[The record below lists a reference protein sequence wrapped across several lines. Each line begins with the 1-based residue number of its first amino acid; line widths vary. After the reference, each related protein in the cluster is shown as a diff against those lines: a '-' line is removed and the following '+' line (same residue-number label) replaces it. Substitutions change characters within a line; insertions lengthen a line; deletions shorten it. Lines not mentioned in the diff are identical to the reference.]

1 MRPLIPSET
10 ALVLGGGGAKGAY
23 EIGAIAALEEL
34 GIRAGSVYGTSV
46 GALNAAMYAQ
56 GDMQAAEALWESLQ
70 LKDVISA
77 ENASIA
83 DDVENLFDHPE
94 KLLEFITRYAQ
105 QKGVDIS
112 PLVSIM
118 QRTVREEA
126 VRRSTV
132 RLGLVATRFPS
143 MAMVETRIEEMEAG
157 SLNDWLVASASCF
170 PIFPMRAI
178 GGDRYIDGGFC
189 DNTPV
194 EMAVR
199 SGARHIIAVDIG
211 KHRSHSQYDRRPN
224 VTYIRTSHPL
234 GGLLTFDPALSARN
248 RTLGYNDTMRAFGQL
263 RGTHYSFDPVDAQ
276 ALFGRAQDFVIRLT
290 QTEAGLRRGNAITR
304 KETAAPFFS
313 LLEEELPPRADE
325 IDYFL
330 RACELC
336 AQIAEVN
343 PAQIL
348 TFSALRDEL
357 HARLPLEKAESMLG
371 SLLGGRVGVL
381 FAPPQI
387 DRRLVISCLYYL
399 LQREGTLFPL
409 AMHTLSAFPREML
422 CALTLQALL

>member
-143 MAMVETRIEEMEAG
+143 MAMVEKRIEEMEAG

-170 PIFPMRAI
+170 PIFPMKAI

-199 SGARHIIAVDIG
+199 LSLIHI
-211 KHRSHSQYDRRPN
+211 
-224 VTYIRTSHPL
+224 
-234 GGLLTFDPALSARN
+234 
-248 RTLGYNDTMRAFGQL
+248 
-263 RGTHYSFDPVDAQ
+263 
-276 ALFGRAQDFVIRLT
+276 
-290 QTEAGLRRGNAITR
+290 
-304 KETAAPFFS
+304 
-313 LLEEELPPRADE
+313 
-325 IDYFL
+325 
-330 RACELC
+330 
-336 AQIAEVN
+336 
-343 PAQIL
+343 
-348 TFSALRDEL
+348 
-357 HARLPLEKAESMLG
+357 
-371 SLLGGRVGVL
+371 
-381 FAPPQI
+381 
-387 DRRLVISCLYYL
+387 
-399 LQREGTLFPL
+399 
-409 AMHTLSAFPREML
+409 
-422 CALTLQALL
+422 